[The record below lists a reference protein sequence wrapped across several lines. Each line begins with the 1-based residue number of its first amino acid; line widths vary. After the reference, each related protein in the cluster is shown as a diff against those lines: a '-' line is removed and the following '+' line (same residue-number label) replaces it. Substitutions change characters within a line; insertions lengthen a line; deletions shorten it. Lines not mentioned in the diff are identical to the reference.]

1 MLRSSQGLDKTIFAK
16 QKTKNKKL
24 SALASS
30 WQNPLL
36 RMNNDFYY
44 KAIEPDE
51 SLLDFV
57 ENIGM
62 FHNKSDKDMEI
73 VLMPDGRID
82 LFFMQT
88 ESEPFQI
95 ALIGLENV
103 PEQQVIRANTW
114 AFKIS
119 FKPLG
124 AEYILQ
130 TSIADILNS
139 AKVLPQDF
147 WDIINGDLKD
157 FEVFHT
163 QIAKKLKELL
173 PDKIDERKRQLFKLV
188 YASNGEIKIQ
198 ELSEKIS
205 WSSREI
211 NRYFNKQFGLSL
223 NSFCK
228 ILRFKASLEH
238 IAKGRLFPEL
248 NFTDQNHFIKEIKK
262 FSGVVPS
269 ELLKNKDDRFILL
282 SVLKQQ

>member
-1 MLRSSQGLDKTIFAK
+1 
-16 QKTKNKKL
+16 
-24 SALASS
+24 
-30 WQNPLL
+30 
-36 RMNNDFYY
+36 MNNFYY
-44 KAIEPDE
+44 KAIEPE
-51 SLLDFV
+51 KSLADFV

-62 FHNKSDKDMEI
+62 FHNLSDKDMEV
-73 VLMPDGRID
+73 VLIPDGRID
-82 LFFMQT
+82 LFFMKS
-88 ESEPFQI
+88 ESDSFQVT
-95 ALIGLENV
+95 LIGLETV
-103 PEQQVIRANTW
+103 PEQQIIPANTL

-139 AKVLPQDF
+139 AKVLPTDF
-147 WDIINGDLKD
+147 WEMNDDDLKNFD
-157 FEVFHT
+157 AFHKKITEKISEV
-163 QIAKKLKELL
+163 L
-173 PDKIDERKRQLFKLV
+173 PNKIDERKRKLFKLV
-188 YASNGEIKIQ
+188 YESNGEIKVQ
-198 ELSEKIS
+198 ELSEEIA

-223 NSFCK
+223 NAFCK

-269 ELLKNKDDRFILL
+269 ELLKNANDRFILL
-282 SVLKQQ
+282 SVLKAQ

>member
-1 MLRSSQGLDKTIFAK
+1 
-16 QKTKNKKL
+16 
-24 SALASS
+24 
-30 WQNPLL
+30 
-36 RMNNDFYY
+36 MNSHFYY
-44 KAIEPDE
+44 KAIEPDK
-51 SLLDFV
+51 SLNDFV

-62 FHNKSDKDMEI
+62 FHNMSDKDMEV

-82 LFFMQT
+82 LFFMQSKP
-88 ESEPFQI
+88 EVFQI

-103 PEQQVIRANTW
+103 PEQQFIPANTL

-147 WDIINGDLKD
+147 WNVTNDDLKNFD
-157 FEVFHT
+157 TFHSKIT
-163 QIAKKLKELL
+163 KKLQELL
-173 PDKIDERKRQLFKLV
+173 PKEIDERKRKLFKLV
-188 YASNGEIKIQ
+188 YALNGEIKVQ
-198 ELSEKIS
+198 ELSEQIA

-223 NSFCK
+223 NAFCK

-269 ELLKNKDDRFILL
+269 ELLKNTNDRFILL
-282 SVLKQQ
+282 SVLKEQ

>member
-1 MLRSSQGLDKTIFAK
+1 
-16 QKTKNKKL
+16 
-24 SALASS
+24 
-30 WQNPLL
+30 
-36 RMNNDFYY
+36 MNNDFYY
-44 KAIEPDE
+44 KAVEPEE

-62 FHNKSDKDMEI
+62 FHNPSSNDMEV

-82 LFFMQT
+82 LFFMKT
-88 ESEPFQI
+88 ESEPFEI
-95 ALIGLENV
+95 TLIGLENV
-103 PEQQVIRANTW
+103 PEQQIIPANTL

-124 AEYILQ
+124 AEYLLQ

-139 AKVLPQDF
+139 AKVLPNDF
-147 WDIINGDLKD
+147 WEFTADDLKD
-157 FEVFHT
+157 FEGFHSK
-163 QIAKKLKELL
+163 IATKLTELL
-173 PDKIDERKRQLFKLV
+173 PAKIDERKRKLFKLV

-198 ELSEKIS
+198 QLSEEIS

-223 NSFCK
+223 NAFCK

-262 FSGVVPS
+262 FSGVAPR

>member
-1 MLRSSQGLDKTIFAK
+1 ME
-16 QKTKNKKL
+16 NK
-24 SALASS
+24 
-30 WQNPLL
+30 
-36 RMNNDFYY
+36 FYY
-44 KAIEPDE
+44 KAIEPDK

-62 FHNKSDKDMEI
+62 FHNKSDKAMEV
-73 VLMPDGRID
+73 VLIPDGRID
-82 LFFMQT
+82 LFFMQS
-88 ESEPFQI
+88 ESDAFQVT
-95 ALIGLENV
+95 LIGLENV
-103 PEQQVIRANTW
+103 PEQQVIPANAI

-124 AEYILQ
+124 AEYLLQ

-139 AKVLPQDF
+139 ARVLPKDF
-147 WDIINGDLKD
+147 WNFTPNDLKD
-157 FEVFHT
+157 FDVFH
-163 QIAKKLKELL
+163 KKASLKLQELL
-173 PDKIDERKRQLFKLV
+173 PTRIEEKKRSLFELI
-188 YASNGEIKIQ
+188 YTSNGEIKVK
-198 ELSEKIS
+198 ELSEKIA

-223 NSFCK
+223 NAFCK

-248 NFTDQNHFIKEIKK
+248 NFSDQNHFIKEIKK

>member
-1 MLRSSQGLDKTIFAK
+1 
-16 QKTKNKKL
+16 
-24 SALASS
+24 
-30 WQNPLL
+30 
-36 RMNNDFYY
+36 MNNDFYY
-44 KAIEPDE
+44 KAVEPDQ

-62 FHNKSDKDMEI
+62 FHNPSDQAMEV

-82 LFFMQT
+82 LFFMQS
-88 ESEPFQI
+88 ESEPFQVT
-95 ALIGLENV
+95 LIGLENV
-103 PEQQVIRANTW
+103 PEQQIIPANAL

-124 AEYILQ
+124 AEYLLQ
-130 TSIADILNS
+130 TSIADILNN
-139 AKVLPQDF
+139 AKVLPKDF
-147 WDIINGDLKD
+147 WEFTADDVKD
-157 FEVFHT
+157 FEAFHSK
-163 QIAKKLKELL
+163 IAKKLKELL
-173 PDKIDERKRQLFKLV
+173 PIKIDERKRKLFKLV
-188 YASNGEIKIQ
+188 YESNGEIKIQ
-198 ELSEKIS
+198 QLSEEIS

-223 NSFCK
+223 NAFCK

-248 NFTDQNHFIKEIKK
+248 NFTDQTHFSKEIKK